1 MTLEHLLRVI
11 GYLSLLAAIAYLLYL
26 FAPPALQDRV
36 SQVLGPLRHRLANL
50 RHTNL
55 RLGDFHLAD
64 FQLSKLRLP
73 SFRTETENP
82 LDLPAW
88 GRYMSDLEGYD
99 AEHAA
104 RIATLARKL
113 GEAAA
118 LPPAVLDSLEQ
129 AGYLHDLGEE
139 DLAPMLAKPA
149 PLTPAERDALR
160 EHPLLGERMVHEI
173 GLGPEPALWVR
184 WHHEK
189 VDGTGYPDGLMGEAI
204 PLPAR
209 VLAIAEAYEAF
220 THRRPYREALEPDE
234 AMAELQR
241 LAGIAYDSSLVSL
254 FAEHVYPDLL
264 APAPPGSGPLDA
276 PSSNETP

>member
-1 MTLEHLLRVI
+1 MTIELALRVI
-11 GYLSLLAAIAYLLYL
+11 GYLSLLAAIAYLFYL
-26 FAPPALQDRV
+26 FAPPA
-36 SQVLGPLRHRLANL
+36 VLERLK
-50 RHTNL
+50 
-55 RLGDFHLAD
+55 
-64 FQLSKLRLP
+64 QLRLP
-73 SFRTETENP
+73 RFGTEAENP

-99 AEHAA
+99 SEHAA
-104 RIATLARKL
+104 RIAMLARKL
-113 GEAAA
+113 GRAAG
-118 LPPAVLDSLEQ
+118 LPPDVLDSLAE

-139 DLAPMLAKPA
+139 DLAPILAKAA

-160 EHPLLGERMVHEI
+160 EHPLQGERMVHEI
-173 GLGPEPALWVR
+173 GLSDAPALWVR

-234 AMAELQR
+234 ALAELQR
-241 LAGIAYDSSLVSL
+241 LAGLSYDAWLVSL
-254 FAEHVYPDLL
+254 FAERVYPELL
-264 APAPPGSGPLDA
+264 GPS
-276 PSSNETP
+276 PTE

>member
-1 MTLEHLLRVI
+1 MTIELLLRVI
-11 GYLSLLAAIAYLLYL
+11 GYLSLLGAIAYVLYL
-26 FAPPALQDRV
+26 IAPPHVIERLQARLDTLRQGAL
-36 SQVLGPLRHRLANL
+36 RLNA
-50 RHTNL
+50 L
-55 RLGDFHLAD
+55 RLGSDA
-64 FQLSKLRLP
+64 
-73 SFRTETENP
+73 ENP

-99 AEHAA
+99 SEHAA
-104 RIATLARKL
+104 RISMLARKL
-113 GEAAA
+113 GQAAA
-118 LPPAVLDSLEQ
+118 LPPDVLDSLSQ
-129 AGYLHDLGEE
+129 AGYLHDLGQE
-139 DLAPMLAKPA
+139 DLAPTLAKPA
-149 PLTPAERDALR
+149 PLTPAEREALR

-173 GLGPEPALWVR
+173 GLPSAPALWVR

-241 LAGIAYDSSLVSL
+241 LAGIAYDSMLVRL
-254 FAEHVYPDLL
+254 FAERVYPELL
-264 APAPPGSGPLDA
+264 EASTRGTGPLGASD
-276 PSSNETP
+276 PH

>member
-1 MTLEHLLRVI
+1 MTIELMLRVI
-11 GYLSLLAAIAYLLYL
+11 GYLSLLGAIAYLFYL
-26 FAPPALQDRV
+26 FAPPEWIARLKTHLSALD
-36 SQVLGPLRHRLANL
+36 
-50 RHTNL
+50 
-55 RLGDFHLAD
+55 
-64 FQLSKLRLP
+64 
-73 SFRTETENP
+73 FRTEAENP

-99 AEHAA
+99 SEHAA
-104 RIATLARKL
+104 RIAAIARKL
-113 GEAAA
+113 GQAAD
-118 LPPAVLDSLEQ
+118 LPAPVLETLSQ

-139 DLAPMLAKPA
+139 DLAPTLAKAA

-173 GLGPEPALWVR
+173 GLGSEPALWVR
-184 WHHEK
+184 WHHER

-209 VLAIAEAYEAF
+209 VLAIAEAYDAF

-241 LAGIAYDSSLVSL
+241 LAGIAYDAWLVGL
-254 FAEHVYPDLL
+254 FAERVYPGLL
-264 APAPPGSGPLDA
+264 DTGPRGTGTLGDADPTDDA
-276 PSSNETP
+276 P